1 MGLLDFIAEADS
13 PKASPS
19 ASLVL
24 YGKESLHIEHRPRV
38 GAHSWRAL
46 LESRRF
52 GVAVLGYQEP
62 GESERELLG
71 RLDDAVLRGI
81 RRMRSRL
88 AHERR
93 DLIVTLNF
101 DDELES
107 ACTASKGEDVVRIF
121 SDALTASAKTALPW
135 KRYTLLVLFEGM
147 DQEFASLLLDTDS
160 DSGSVAEVPLPQGMA
175 PELLARYERAR
186 EAAVKEFGLRLSD
199 DLARAVHSTAD
210 NRSLVA
216 SKWLRSREIFA
227 VSYGGRRGYFGF
239 QFDPVTGRPKPAIA
253 KIIEAFPANTD
264 GWRLALWFTSAN
276 PRLANRRPVDVL
288 DQNPEQVIEA
298 AKGENRG
305 EIF

>member
-1 MGLLDFIAEADS
+1 MGLLDVIAEADS
-13 PKASPS
+13 PNVSPS

-24 YGKESLHIEHRPRV
+24 YGRESLHIEHRPLV
-38 GAHSWRAL
+38 GAHTWRAL

-52 GVAVLGYQEP
+52 GIAVVGYQKP
-62 GESERELLG
+62 GESERDLLG

-81 RRMRSRL
+81 RRMRARL
-88 AHERR
+88 AHERH

-107 ACTASKGEDVVRIF
+107 AWTASKGEDVVKRF
-121 SDALTASAKTALPW
+121 SDALTASANTALPW
-135 KRYTLLVLFEGM
+135 KRYTLLVLLEGM

-160 DSGSVAEVPLPQGMA
+160 DTGSLTKVPLPLGMA
-175 PELLARYERAR
+175 PELLARYEKAR

-227 VSYGGRRGYFGF
+227 VSYGGRRRYFGF

-253 KIIEAFPANTD
+253 KIIETFPANTD
-264 GWRLALWFTSAN
+264 GWRLALWLTSAN

-288 DQNPEQVIEA
+288 DQNPEEVIEA